1 MSRKDWPEGAWSTSQ
16 KSLLRRCPKAHKLRY
31 QHGLVPRAVAS
42 DALLIGTGFHRVRE
56 LVTLEALR
64 GGETTD
70 SVWQH
75 AIETARAECPSGP
88 ASLEITRLARAYM
101 QKYGT
106 ANAGYGENFI
116 VEGSEKVLLGGGLHR
131 EHGGFA
137 AIADAVLFDA
147 SSECA
152 VKFGYM
158 RRWLVETKTAGRTPP
173 GTVDELAA
181 ERRTWDQCLSL
192 AYCGWKTYG
201 EIPGVL
207 YDIVV
212 KNKTVAFLRVP
223 VLVTEAELLT
233 WEAEQ
238 VESEQLFG
246 LSCANRDAC
255 APPVGF
261 GCDYFKFC
269 HGTDEDREQHY
280 TLRTGRELSAGDA
293 V

>member
-31 QHGLVPRAVAS
+31 QHGLVAKGYAN

-56 LVTLEALR
+56 LVCLEVLR

-70 SVWQH
+70 DVWQA

-88 ASLEITRLARAYM
+88 VSLEITRLARAYM
-101 QKYGT
+101 QRYGT
-106 ANAGYGENFI
+106 DNAGYGENFI
-116 VEGSEKVLLGGGLHR
+116 VEGSEKVLLGGGLHAAY
-131 EHGGFA
+131 GGFA
-137 AIADAVLFDA
+137 AIADAVLLTADDEA
-147 SSECA
+147 
-152 VKFGYM
+152 
-158 RRWLVETKTAGRTPP
+158 RRWLVETKTAGRTPA
-173 GTVDELAA
+173 GTIDELAA
-181 ERRTWDQCLSL
+181 ERRTWDQCLTL

-212 KNKTVAFLRVP
+212 KNKSPVFLRVP
-223 VLVTEAELLT
+223 VLVTEAELLK

-238 VESEQLFG
+238 IEGEQLFG

-261 GCDYFKFC
+261 RCDYFEFC
-269 HGTDEDREQHY
+269 HGTDEDREQLY
-280 TLRTGRELSAGDA
+280 TLRVGRELSAPED

>member
-1 MSRKDWPEGAWSTSQ
+1 MSRSKDWPEGAWSTSQ

-31 QHGLVPRAVAS
+31 QHGLVTREMPS

-56 LVTLEALR
+56 LVCLESLR

-70 SVWQH
+70 DVWQQ
-75 AIETARAECPSGP
+75 AIETARAECASGP
-88 ASLEITRLARAYM
+88 ASIEITRLARAYM
-101 QKYGT
+101 QKYGLE
-106 ANAGYGENFI
+106 NAGYGEDFI
-116 VEGSEKVLLGGGLHR
+116 VEGSERVLLGGDLHR
-131 EHGGFA
+131 AHGGFA
-137 AIADAVLFDA
+137 AIADAVLRDA
-147 SSECA
+147 CA
-152 VKFGYM
+152 M
-158 RRWLVETKTAGRTPP
+158 PWLVETKTAGRTPP
-173 GTVDELAA
+173 GTIVELAE

-212 KNKTVAFLRVP
+212 KNKTPVFIRVP
-223 VLVTEAELLT
+223 VVLSEAELLK

-238 VESEQLFG
+238 IEGEQMFG
-246 LSCANRDAC
+246 LSCVNRDAC

-269 HGTDEDREQHY
+269 HGTDEDREQLY
-280 TLRTGRELSAGDA
+280 TLRAGRELSAPRGCLISP
-293 V
+293 VP